1 MILGRSNQA
10 DGKTMSRRQDSTSQ
24 RANRSTSGT
33 GMSVFW
39 RTSRNLR
46 DGPVRSGRAAL
57 GDVGRDCV
65 GGKGGADARIFE
77 HRVAKSLHA
86 VEVDGH
92 PEIPSNGSQGIN
104 AGGNEEGGNTERAAQ
119 KRNLVEV
126 FYSPHGMAFEEGGC
140 GAEPARHDA
149 EVLECEQRTLRTTS
163 PDEALTARDAIS
175 SLRSRSTT

>member
-1 MILGRSNQA
+1 MTLGRSNQA

-33 GMSVFW
+33 GMHESE
-39 RTSRNLR
+39 LE
-46 DGPVRSGRAAL
+46 GRAREIGEDSDHAAL

-149 EVLECEQRTLRTTS
+149 EVLECEQRTLSTTS
-163 PDEALTARDAIS
+163 PDVALTARDAIS